1 MPGWD
6 NSPRRGRSSQVFH
19 GAEPDAWGAQVERAL
34 DLVAPRDAEE
44 RIVFVRSWN
53 EWAEGNYLEPDR
65 RFGRGF
71 LERFADAVQAPRRVP
86 EPG

>member
-19 GAEPDAWGAQVERAL
+19 RAEPDAFGAQVGRAL
-34 DLVAPRDAEE
+34 DLVADRDAEE

-65 RFGRGF
+65 RYGRGF
-71 LERFADAVQAPRRVP
+71 LEQFATVVQDPSRVS
-86 EPG
+86 EQR